1 MISFEVPR
9 QLSLGYL
16 FKRIVES
23 ITNRFLQS
31 LITQI
36 EFQMKHIIIFFAL
49 FLALNASANEPEYT
63 INAKGAITSIFIEN
77 NLLFAATDLGVIQIF
92 DWKKNKLIN
101 EISLPNIKD
110 FMGDEIPPKVYSID
124 KIKGEDK
131 LIIVSQGM
139 HGFRNVFLYEDEK
152 LNQVF
157 NADDDK
163 MMIKKAYFIGNND
176 IIFATLGNE
185 MMRYNLSTKSFVY
198 KKHIGTSVFSDFDL
212 NNDKSKIAAC
222 DESGK
227 IHLLNA
233 ENGEIIK
240 DLKGQN
246 VDNLYQVAFYNGNI
260 IGAGQD
266 RRASVYQTK
275 AYSNYYLESTFIV
288 YCVGM
293 SEDGKIGAFAD
304 GEENHIRVFDIKS
317 KQTKAILKGQKS
329 TLTQIK
335 FVEENYIISASED
348 PEIKVWRWN

>member
-1 MISFEVPR
+1 
-9 QLSLGYL
+9 
-16 FKRIVES
+16 
-23 ITNRFLQS
+23 
-31 LITQI
+31 
-36 EFQMKHIIIFFAL
+36 MKNFIIIITLILGSKVFAL
-49 FLALNASANEPEYT
+49 EPEYT
-63 INAKGAITSIFIEN
+63 INAKGAITSVFIEEN
-77 NLLFAATDLGVIQIF
+77 ILYAATDLGAIQIF
-92 DWKKNKLIN
+92 DWKKNKLI
-101 EISLPNIKD
+101 EEVTLPNIKD

-139 HGFRNVFLYEDEK
+139 HGFRNVFLYENEI
-152 LNQVF
+152 LNQIF
-157 NADDDK
+157 SSENDK
-163 MMIKKAYFIGNND
+163 MMIKKAYFIGAND

-185 MMRYNLSTKSFVY
+185 IMRYNLEKDSFIY
-198 KKHIGTSVFSDFDL
+198 KKHIGTSVFSDFSL
-212 NNDKSKIAAC
+212 NNDKTKIAAC

-233 ENGEIIK
+233 ETAEMIK

-246 VDNLYQVAFYNGNI
+246 VDNLYQVVFFNGNI

-275 AYSNYYLESTFIV
+275 AFSNYFLESTFII
-288 YCVGM
+288 YCVGL
-293 SEDGKIGAFAD
+293 SEDGKTGAFAD
-304 GEENHIRVFDIKS
+304 GEENYIRVFDVKS

-348 PEIKVWRWN
+348 PEIKVWKWR